1 MPTAF
6 TVVLTGGIGSGKT
19 AVSSHFASLGV
30 PVIDTDLIARELVE
44 PGQPALARI
53 AEAFGPGFLAAD
65 GRLDRARMRRAIFS
79 DPALKRRLESIL
91 HPLIGAEVLRR
102 VNAQTSPYCILV
114 IPLYAESAAYAWVD
128 RVLVVD
134 VSEQTQ
140 IARVMKRDGIDRAE
154 AVSILRSQA
163 DRQGR
168 VSLADDVLDN
178 SGDMARLREQVEK
191 LHHEYLEMAKSH

>member
-1 MPTAF
+1 M
-6 TVVLTGGIGSGKT
+6 
-19 AVSSHFASLGV
+19 
-30 PVIDTDLIARELVE
+30 
-44 PGQPALARI
+44 
-53 AEAFGPGFLAAD
+53 
-65 GRLDRARMRRAIFS
+65 
-79 DPALKRRLESIL
+79 